1 VVADDDNDGIPNHS
15 DNCIAVANGT
25 LIPDA
30 GGNSQFDSDGDGYGN
45 LCDADLDN
53 SGFVNFSDLAAFKAV
68 FGTSVQNADLD
79 GSGFVNFAD
88 LALFKSLFG
97 MPPGPSGMTP

>member
-1 VVADDDNDGIPNHS
+1 VPDAIDY
-15 DNCIAVANGT
+15 CTLVANGPNDT
-25 LIPDA
+25 VIA
-30 GGNSQFDSDGDGYGN
+30 GPSQNDTNGDGYGN
-45 LCDADLDN
+45 MCDADLDN
-53 SGFVNFSDLAAFKAV
+53 SGFVNFSDLAAFKAA

-97 MPPGPSGMTP
+97 MPPGPSGVTP